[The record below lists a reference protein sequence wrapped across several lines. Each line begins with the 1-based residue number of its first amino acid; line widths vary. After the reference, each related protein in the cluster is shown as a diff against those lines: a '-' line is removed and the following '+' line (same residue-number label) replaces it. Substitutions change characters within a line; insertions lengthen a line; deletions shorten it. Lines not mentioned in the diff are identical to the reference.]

1 MSGIGVADAPHGTH
15 LGYQVRNG
23 RDFIGRVEHLLR
35 APDVMTPVA
44 RRMLETGRQGH
55 REPQYMTY
63 WGD

>member
-35 APDVMTPVA
+35 APDVMTPDMAVHCV
-44 RRMLETGRQGH
+44 RSTLGR
-55 REPQYMTY
+55 
-63 WGD
+63 